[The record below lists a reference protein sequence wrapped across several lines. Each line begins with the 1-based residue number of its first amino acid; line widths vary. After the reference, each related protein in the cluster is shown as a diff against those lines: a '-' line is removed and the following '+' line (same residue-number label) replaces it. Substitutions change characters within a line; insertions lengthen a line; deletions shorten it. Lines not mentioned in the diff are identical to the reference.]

1 MKSTL
6 ILPAFTV
13 ITLFG
18 LVGTNSSA
26 QTYTAIMSGENS
38 EAFHFI
44 NGNACPSD
52 CARSTVTSIQSP
64 FGYPGSYLGAN
75 DTQTLPTGNSSA
87 TPPYWFYYTVS
98 GSTYTAHDSTGGAIY
113 RNASYGQ
120 TSSQKA
126 SVIGIRPEATFSG
139 TVSGSAGT
147 MYETI
152 YFSERSD
159 WAGQREFG
167 FVRQMSP
174 GASYDEISFYWST
187 NSNCGVVGYP
197 PSADN
202 NWGYPLCRTSQAPM
216 PPATEDPTTAPLV
229 AEYFFP
235 TQITGL
241 TTGTAYYYNCYLF
254 WATWDS
260 TYKFRVEVWDSTY
273 STEITAFNVDTSSG
287 GVNYGATTSGMNGYV
302 TLGTQRADA
311 SNALSSS
318 GVQLGV
324 TSVQMA
330 Q

>member
-1 MKSTL
+1 MKSKS
-6 ILPAFTV
+6 ILPVFTI
-13 ITLFG
+13 ITLFA
-18 LVGTNSSA
+18 LVGANSSA

-44 NGNACPSD
+44 NGNSCPSD

-64 FGYPGSYLGAN
+64 FGYPGNYPGAN

-98 GSTYTAHDSTGGAIY
+98 GSTYTAHDLTGVVIS
-113 RNASYGQ
+113 RPSSYGQ
-120 TSSQKA
+120 TSSQKF
-126 SVIGIRPEATFSG
+126 SVIGICPKATFSG
-139 TVSGSAGT
+139 TVSGSSGT

-174 GASYDEISFYWST
+174 GVSYDQVNFYWSV
-187 NSNCGVVGYP
+187 NSNCSAASSP
-197 PSADN
+197 PSANN
-202 NWGYPLCRTSQAPM
+202 NWGYPSCRTSQAPV
-216 PPATEDPTTAPLV
+216 PAATENPNTAPLV
-229 AEYFFP
+229 TEYFFP

-241 TTGTAYYYNCYLF
+241 TTGTTYFYNSYLF

-273 STEITAFNVDTSSG
+273 STQITAFNVDTSSG

-302 TLGTQRADA
+302 TLGTQRADG

-318 GVQLGV
+318 GVQLAV
-324 TSVQMA
+324 ASVQIV